1 MHLTNILLRG
11 PRKLPRG
18 NIKAGK
24 YRLVKLVTDINK
36 ARQIEEYK
44 IEEQN
49 MFLLR
54 HPFLSVEEE
63 RGYVA
68 DQNKHEKWLTEKR
81 LLVLKKFEKHT
92 KLGDHLCDL
101 RSGESWDR

>member
-11 PRKLPRG
+11 GRKLPRG
-18 NIKAGK
+18 SIKIGK
-24 YRLVKLVTDINK
+24 HRLVKPVNDLNI
-36 ARQIEEYK
+36 ARKIEEYK

-54 HPFLSVEEE
+54 HPFLSVKEEQ
-63 RGYVA
+63 GYLA
-68 DQNKHEKWLTEKR
+68 DQNKHEKWVTEKK
-81 LLVLKKFEKHT
+81 LINLKKFEKHT